1 MPKSF
6 TRYVVRWEDEDDA
19 TNGEKIGKWFS
30 KASEFQAKCNLC
42 KTTFSVQTQGIL
54 AIKRHASQKKH
65 KQKSAKEKAKES
77 SSRESEPP
85 TEVIEVEPSTS

>member
-6 TRYVVRWEDEDDA
+6 TRYVVCWEDEDDA

-42 KTTFSVQTQGIL
+42 KTTFSVQAQGIL
-54 AIKRHASQKKH
+54 AIKRHASQKSINRNL
-65 KQKSAKEKAKES
+65 QKKRPKRVPPEKVYHQRK
-77 SSRESEPP
+77 
-85 TEVIEVEPSTS
+85 

>member
-6 TRYVVRWEDEDDA
+6 TRYVVCWEDEDDA

-54 AIKRHASQKKH
+54 AIK
-65 KQKSAKEKAKES
+65 
-77 SSRESEPP
+77 
-85 TEVIEVEPSTS
+85 